1 MHIVLEKPR
10 GDGFGAVLRQF
21 CESPGSGFEGGDGH
35 YLKGILSER
44 AETPGRTWTK
54 PGPSSSEQTLQYYSS
69 ALGGSDARTQVKINT
84 DSSDFFDPEGETT
97 GVSAS
102 RRIRGT
108 VLHKI
113 LESVSAPEDL
123 HASVRAALEEG
134 LLSAEEAADAEQ
146 MLSGAIDYVK
156 NRGWFPGDASKLLDE
171 REIIIPDGTTLR
183 PDRVVLK
190 PDGVDIVDYKFAQ
203 ERGTHIRQVRRYAE
217 LYRAMGYTNVHA
229 YLWYVDKNEILT
241 AD

>member
-1 MHIVLEKPR
+1 MHIVLEKPK
-10 GDGFGAVLRQF
+10 GDGFGAALQAF
-21 CESPGSGFEGGDGH
+21 CDNPESGFVNLGDH
-35 YLKGILSER
+35 YLLGTVSDKARPRER
-44 AETPGRTWTK
+44 RWIK
-54 PGPSSSEQTLQYYSS
+54 PAPAVVEEALKYYSPDF
-69 ALGGSDARTQVKINT
+69 AVNGSRAQVSIKT

-113 LESVSAPEDL
+113 LETVIAPEDL
-123 HASVRAALEEG
+123 KASVRSAMREG
-134 LLSAEEAADAEQ
+134 LLSQEEAGDAEK
-146 MLSGAIDYVK
+146 MLEGAIAFVK
-156 NRGWFPGDASKLLDE
+156 NRGWFPGEPSKILDE
-171 REIIIPDGTTLR
+171 REIITPDGTTLR

-203 ERGTHIRQVRRYAE
+203 ERGTHIKQVRRYAE
-217 LYRAMGYTNVHA
+217 LYREMGYSNVHA
-229 YLWYVDKNEILT
+229 YLWYVDKNEILV